1 MRSVRRFIVS
11 LTALAMLAPLGA
23 QAAPPEWA
31 HLGEDPAGDS
41 IPTLDLTYLDVVKRG
56 NALEIRFGMNELLPV
71 IGSVPP
77 ELPGI
82 EWVFESNGTVYVA
95 EAVPGSPPTFYLF
108 EYDGKTFEQ
117 SSVTPSGEFLWDQGY
132 IHMTIPLKAI
142 GAKKGTVLSGSDALG
157 GTDVDAHIHMPA
169 GGTQYPDQMQTTKS
183 YTIP

>member
-1 MRSVRRFIVS
+1 MRRLIVT
-11 LTALAMLAPLGA
+11 LTALVVLAPHAA
-23 QAAPPEWA
+23 QAAPPKWA
-31 HLGEDPAGDS
+31 HLGEDPAGDGT
-41 IPTLDLTYLDVVKRG
+41 PTLDLTYLDVVKRG

-82 EWVFESNGTVYVA
+82 EWIFDSGGKTYVA

-108 EYDGKTFEQ
+108 EYDGTTFRQ
-117 SSVTPSGEFLWDQGY
+117 STFTPSGEFLWDQGY

-142 GAKKGTVLSGSDALG
+142 GAKKGTVIAGSNALG

-169 GGTQYPDQMQTTKS
+169 GGTRYPDQMQTTRS
-183 YTIP
+183 YKIP